1 MSAKMVVAFVL
12 GLGVGG
18 GATYLFTKKSLE
30 NWMNEEIDS
39 VKEYYK
45 TQLDEMEAAIKN
57 EDEEIEWNEIDE
69 DFEEND
75 EKTVKIDPKT
85 AKNEPNYQEIIR
97 KLDYGEYSKK
107 EKEEQEAAGVRPKKE
122 EPYIITADEFAQS
135 MAGEQRTFTYY
146 EEDGVFLD
154 ENYDIVTNGVELVGE
169 ENLDHFSEEE
179 EDVLYV
185 RNNETRE
192 DYEVLLEHIAYAESE
207 YFDHGDD

>member
-12 GLGVGG
+12 GIGVGG

-30 NWMNEEIDS
+30 TYMNDEIES

-57 EDEEIEWNEIDE
+57 EEKETEWDEIDE

-75 EKTVKIDPKT
+75 PKT
-85 AKNEPNYQEIIR
+85 AKKEPNYQEIIR

-107 EKEEQEAAGVRPKKE
+107 EKEEQEAAGVKPKKE
-122 EPYIITADEFAQS
+122 EPYIITADEFVQS

>member
-1 MSAKMVVAFVL
+1 MSAKMVVAFIL
-12 GLGVGG
+12 GIGVGG
-18 GATYLFTKKSLE
+18 TATYLFTKKSLE
-30 NWMNEEIDS
+30 NYMNDEIES

-57 EDEEIEWNEIDE
+57 EEEETEWDENDE

-75 EKTVKIDPKT
+75 PKT
-85 AKNEPNYQEIIR
+85 AKKEPNYQEIIR

-107 EKEEQEAAGVRPKKE
+107 EKEEQEAAGVKPKKE
-122 EPYIITADEFAQS
+122 EPYIITADEFVQS

>member
-1 MSAKMVVAFVL
+1 MSAKMVVAFIL
-12 GLGVGG
+12 GIGVGG
-18 GATYLFTKKSLE
+18 GVTYLFAKKSLE
-30 NWMNEEIDS
+30 TYMNEEIES

-57 EDEEIEWNEIDE
+57 EEEETEWDENDE

-75 EKTVKIDPKT
+75 PKT
-85 AKNEPNYQEIIR
+85 AKKEPNYQEIIR

-107 EKEEQEAAGVRPKKE
+107 EKEEQEAAGVKPKKE
-122 EPYIITADEFAQS
+122 EPYIITADEFVQS

-154 ENYDIVTNGVELVGE
+154 ENYDIVTNGLELVGE

>member
-12 GLGVGG
+12 GLGIGG
-18 GATYLFTKKSLE
+18 GVTYLFTKKSLE
-30 NWMNEEIDS
+30 TYMNEEIDS

-45 TQLDEMEAAIKN
+45 TQLDEMEAVIKN
-57 EDEEIEWNEIDE
+57 EDEETEWDENDE

-75 EKTVKIDPKT
+75 PKT
-85 AKNEPNYQEIIR
+85 AKKEPNYKEIIR

-107 EKEEQEAAGVRPKKE
+107 EKEEQEAAGVKPKKE
-122 EPYIITADEFAQS
+122 EPYIITADEFVQS

-192 DYEVLLEHIAYAESE
+192 DYEVLLEHMAYAESE

>member
-12 GLGVGG
+12 GIGVGG

-30 NWMNEEIDS
+30 TYMNDEIES

-57 EDEEIEWNEIDE
+57 EEEETEWDENDE

-75 EKTVKIDPKT
+75 PKT
-85 AKNEPNYQEIIR
+85 AKKEPNYQEIIR

-107 EKEEQEAAGVRPKKE
+107 EKEEQEAAGVKPKKE
-122 EPYIITADEFAQS
+122 EPYIITADEFVQS